1 MADRAIGAPDK
12 KRQTTT
18 IADEFMK
25 TRDKILL
32 SSLELFNERGERNVT
47 TNHIAAHLA
56 ISPGNLYYHFRNKSD
71 IIYEIFLEYEKLV
84 DFYLDIP
91 QDRALTLDDL
101 TFYLESVFDGLWSY
115 RFFHRDL
122 EYLLDTDPRLR
133 KDYREFTNRCLSSIQ
148 EIFWKL
154 TEAGIIELT
163 SEDLRAAVSLNV
175 WLVVTNWMAFLK
187 TAHAGDEPASLTITE
202 LKQGIYQVL
211 TMQMPYLTPEY
222 RDRVVALRERYRP
235 SLPAAGGAPAEVVA
249 RKERVG

>member
-1 MADRAIGAPDK
+1 MADRAIPH
-12 KRQTTT
+12 TT
-18 IADEFMK
+18 IRNAEPMK

-91 QDRALTLDDL
+91 ENRPITLEDL

-122 EYLLDTDPRLR
+122 EYLLDSDRRLR
-133 KDYREFTNRCLSSIQ
+133 QDYREFTNRCLVAISR
-148 EIFWKL
+148 IFEKL
-154 TEAGIIELT
+154 AEAGIIQPQPEELR
-163 SEDLRAAVSLNV
+163 SAMSLNV

-187 TAHAGDEPASLTITE
+187 TAHALEESANLTLNE

-211 TMQMPYLTPEY
+211 TLEIPYLTADY
-222 RDRVVALRERYRP
+222 REQVMALREKYRP
-235 SLPAAGGAPAEVVA
+235 CLPESTEVLAEA
-249 RKERVG
+249 MRKG

>member
-1 MADRAIGAPDK
+1 
-12 KRQTTT
+12 
-18 IADEFMK
+18 MK

-32 SSLELFNERGERNVT
+32 ASLDLFNDRGERNVT

-91 QDRALTLDDL
+91 EERAMTLDDM

-122 EYLLDTDPRLR
+122 EYLLDSDQRLR
-133 KDYREFTNRCLSSIQ
+133 NDYRDFTNRCLAAISR
-148 EIFWKL
+148 IFEKL
-154 TEAGIIELT
+154 AEAGIIEPQE
-163 SEDLRAAVSLNV
+163 EDLRSAMSLNV
-175 WLVVTNWMAFLK
+175 WLVITNWMAFLK
-187 TAHAGDEPASLTITE
+187 TAHAAEEPASLSLTE

-211 TMQMPYLTPEY
+211 TLELPYLTPAY
-222 RDRVVALRERYRP
+222 RAQVLALREKYRP
-235 SLPAAGGAPAEVVA
+235 SLPEAGVITCT
-249 RKERVG
+249 